1 MDIYYKNKI
10 NNKRNNIQELIFKN
24 KNNFRIIIN

>member
-1 MDIYYKNKI
+1 MDIYYKNKT